1 MGYAAGAGRGR
12 TPAAQAH
19 HGFPRPHGG
28 VAARPRRPVIYLDTS
43 VALAHLLAEDR
54 SPPDALWQGPL
65 IASRLL
71 EYELWNR
78 IHARGL
84 GRSHGEEARALI
96 GHVALIELAP
106 PVLARALEPFPVP
119 VRTLD
124 ALHLASIEFLRA
136 RGQTVELASFDERL
150 LAAAGAPPIPL

>member
-1 MGYAAGAGRGR
+1 M
-12 TPAAQAH
+12 
-19 HGFPRPHGG
+19 
-28 VAARPRRPVIYLDTS
+28 IYLDTS

-54 SPPDALWQGPL
+54 SPPATLWQEQL

-84 GRSHGEEARALI
+84 SRSHGEEARLLI

-106 PVLARALEPFPVP
+106 QVLARALEPFPIAL
-119 VRTLD
+119 RTLD
-124 ALHLASIEFLRA
+124 ALHVASVELLRE
-136 RGQTVELASFDERL
+136 RGQTIELASYDERM
-150 LAAAGAPPIPL
+150 LAAARALRIPLFAL